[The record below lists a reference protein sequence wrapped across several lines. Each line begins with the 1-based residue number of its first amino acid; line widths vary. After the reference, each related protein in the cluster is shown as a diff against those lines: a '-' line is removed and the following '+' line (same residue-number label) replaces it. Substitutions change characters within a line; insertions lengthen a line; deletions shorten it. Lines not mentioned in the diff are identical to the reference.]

1 MEARMI
7 RFFIIPVVL
16 FLCQSPAF
24 AETLTL
30 AAGARYKRPLSEI
43 IRVYETSGGNK
54 IDQIYGYLGPVLT
67 QARGVGNI
75 AFIVGEEA
83 FLKST
88 GIEFVSFHRI
98 GDRALVIAY
107 GKNIKLESS
116 DDLLNPEVTKIAVP
130 DEKHA
135 IYGKAAKEFLQK
147 TGLMERVRK
156 KLLVVSSAPEIC
168 SYLVCRRVEAG
179 FLNVTDARYIKNKIG
194 GYLTPD
200 ASTYS
205 PIKQVLGVVKGYE
218 ENTEAKKFL
227 SFLEADPKVKE
238 ILKRDGL

>member
-1 MEARMI
+1 MI
-7 RFFIIPVVL
+7 RFFIIPFLL
-16 FLCQSPAF
+16 FLSQSLAF

-30 AAGARYKRPLSEI
+30 AAGARYKFPLSEI
-43 IRVYETSGGNK
+43 IRAYETSGGNK

-88 GIEFVSFHRI
+88 GIEFASFHSI
-98 GDRALVIAY
+98 GNRALVIAY
-107 GKNIKLESS
+107 GRNIKLERP
-116 DDLLNPEVTKIAVP
+116 DDLLNPEVAKIAVP
-130 DEKHA
+130 DGKHA

-168 SYLVCRRVEAG
+168 SYLVCGRVKAG
-179 FLNVTDARYIKNKIG
+179 FVNVSDARYIKNKIG
-194 GYLTPD
+194 GYLTLD
-200 ASTYS
+200 ARTYS

-218 ENTEAKKFL
+218 EDVEAKKFL
-227 SFLEADPKVKE
+227 SFLEADPKVKQ
-238 ILKRDGL
+238 ILRWDGL